1 MMIVGWP
8 TETEEDHQETL
19 ETVRKIYDLGW
30 ATSKGDDGKVPLI
43 WFSFANTL
51 MLDDTQPLWQEIK
64 DDLDYYNDDIDWSYR
79 GNDLATRNRR
89 FDEVNTLM
97 RELTGQKKSWMFEK
111 KEQALNATLENRN

>member
-30 ATSKGDDGKVPLI
+30 ATSKGDDGEVPLI